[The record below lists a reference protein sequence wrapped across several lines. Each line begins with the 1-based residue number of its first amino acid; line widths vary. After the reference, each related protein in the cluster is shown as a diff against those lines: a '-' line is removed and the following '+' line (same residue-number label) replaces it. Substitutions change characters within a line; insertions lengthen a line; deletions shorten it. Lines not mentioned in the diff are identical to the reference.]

1 MPEQELLFDFKPKTS
16 NLEFADL
23 AKLRQNNSPSAVRI
37 FQRRVALALLHR
49 DSGKYCLIDQAIAQA
64 KDHGISYVLCKI
76 SPEAKKFY
84 SLAAAVARE
93 KHRAISFLR
102 LQPVTLT
109 LGEEK
114 QQQVLY
120 GEFELE
126 HQTAELVMLH
136 FMKRFPRYGIM
147 IIFGKE
153 AYLGY
158 RGEIRQEQIE
168 RSAIILPAVKDDFE
182 RYWLAFYRSQY
193 IPERKNLRY
202 LKRMLPKKY
211 WGWVTELKEF
221 GLEV

>member
-1 MPEQELLFDFKPKTS
+1 MPKQELLFDFKPKTS
-16 NLEFADL
+16 NLEFSDL

-37 FQRRVALALLHR
+37 FQRRVALTLLHR
-49 DSGKYCLIDQAIAQA
+49 DAGKYRLIDQAIAQA

-93 KHRAISFLR
+93 KHRAISFIR
-102 LQPVTLT
+102 LQPVTLP

-114 QQQVLY
+114 QQQILY
-120 GEFELE
+120 GEFTLE

-136 FMKRFPRYGIM
+136 FMKRFPRYTIM
-147 IIFGKE
+147 LVFGE
-153 AYLGY
+153 EVYLGKSQ
-158 RGEIRQEQIE
+158 EILRHKFKKKNLVLPTVQDKFE
-168 RSAIILPAVKDDFE
+168 RS
-182 RYWLAFYRSQY
+182 WLAFYRSQY

-211 WGWVTELKEF
+211 WDWVSELKEF
-221 GLEV
+221 GLS